1 MVYSAELY
9 VHDWDKQA
17 ADALNQFPKF
27 VKLLES
33 YSANYDEKAAKI
45 DLLSTAIRLGEKQ
58 MPEVY
63 GLLPP
68 ICEQLG
74 SDAPELYYVKDKHP
88 NAATFGITYPCIY
101 VTSGLVNTLPLNLL
115 PSALAHECGH
125 IACKH
130 SLYHSIAAQLA
141 GGIDRSPLVRIPA
154 IGKYLT
160 PTLVKALLF
169 WDRCS
174 ELSADRAAALCDGTA
189 DKTIDVLLRLNG
201 YGKNV
206 DRKEFL
212 NQALDLKS
220 FVNDSRSN
228 KLLELMLVQDETHPR
243 LATRAYECYEWSQSA
258 QYAGI
263 IDGTFT
269 LRDKEK
275 ETAQESAEEVVSAD
289 ANVEAPSIDCL
300 NTELARVN
308 QELERYTNHADKTDY
323 ALSVAGG
330 VLAGL
335 VDSLFVGEFSLEY
348 ANQWGNQQAENLVL
362 PLLFIGIAAASGML
376 GIGSTVKAGLDT
388 KSANRINKNAN
399 ELVQQ
404 STDHLNAQRLACG
417 NALTQ
422 LGAEKLSVLNGT
434 LSAFLDV
441 FTQIKNV
448 DFGETEGLDEL
459 HRLHIDEQEFVELRG
474 MANFAGSIA
483 GGAVAGTAS
492 GALAAFGA
500 YGAAQALAFA
510 STGTAISALSGAA
523 ATNATLAFFGGGSLA
538 AGGLGMAGGTVVLG
552 GLVAGPALLVMG
564 LVAGKAAQKGL
575 EKAYTNRAEAI
586 QIAAQLNTASLQC
599 ETIRRRTYMFYNLLA
614 RLDSYFM
621 PLIHRMGD
629 IVKIEGDD
637 YSQYSAEFKTVIA
650 SCASVAVSI
659 KSVLDTPLL
668 TDDGLLTDAS
678 EETATNIEGFLKN
691 MRIPY

>member
-1 MVYSAELY
+1 
-9 VHDWDKQA
+9 
-17 ADALNQFPKF
+17 
-27 VKLLES
+27 
-33 YSANYDEKAAKI
+33 
-45 DLLSTAIRLGEKQ
+45 
-58 MPEVY
+58 
-63 GLLPP
+63 
-68 ICEQLG
+68 
-74 SDAPELYYVKDKHP
+74 
-88 NAATFGITYPCIY
+88 
-101 VTSGLVNTLPLNLL
+101 
-115 PSALAHECGH
+115 
-125 IACKH
+125 
-130 SLYHSIAAQLA
+130 
-141 GGIDRSPLVRIPA
+141 
-154 IGKYLT
+154 
-160 PTLVKALLF
+160 
-169 WDRCS
+169 
-174 ELSADRAAALCDGTA
+174 
-189 DKTIDVLLRLNG
+189 
-201 YGKNV
+201 
-206 DRKEFL
+206 
-212 NQALDLKS
+212 
-220 FVNDSRSN
+220 
-228 KLLELMLVQDETHPR
+228 MLVQDETHPR
-243 LATRAYECYEWSQSA
+243 LATRAYEWSQSA

-263 IDGTFT
+263 INGTFT

-275 ETAQESAEEVVSAD
+275 ETAQETAEEVVSAD
-289 ANVEAPSIDCL
+289 AKVEASGIDHL

-308 QELERYTNHADKTDY
+308 QELERYTNHADKADY
-323 ALSVAGG
+323 ALAVASG
-330 VLAGL
+330 VLSGL
-335 VDSLFVGEFSLEY
+335 VDSLFVGEFSLNY
-348 ANQWGNQQAENLVL
+348 ANQQAENLVL

-417 NALTQ
+417 NALTR

-434 LSAFLDV
+434 LPAFLDV

-448 DFGETEGLDEL
+448 DFRETEGL

-483 GGAVAGTAS
+483 GGAVAGTAGGAAAGTAS

-500 YGAAQALAFA
+500 YSAAQALAFA

-552 GLVAGPALLVMG
+552 GLVAGPVLLIMG

-575 EKAYTNRAEAI
+575 EKAYTNRAEAV
-586 QIAAQLNTASLQC
+586 QIAAQFNTASLQC

-637 YSQYSAEFKTVIA
+637 YSQYSAESKTVIA

-678 EETATNIEGFLKN
+678 EGTATNIEGFLKN
-691 MRIPY
+691 LKIAY

>member
-1 MVYSAELY
+1 
-9 VHDWDKQA
+9 
-17 ADALNQFPKF
+17 
-27 VKLLES
+27 
-33 YSANYDEKAAKI
+33 
-45 DLLSTAIRLGEKQ
+45 
-58 MPEVY
+58 MP
-63 GLLPP
+63 
-68 ICEQLG
+68 
-74 SDAPELYYVKDKHP
+74 
-88 NAATFGITYPCIY
+88 
-101 VTSGLVNTLPLNLL
+101 
-115 PSALAHECGH
+115 
-125 IACKH
+125 
-130 SLYHSIAAQLA
+130 
-141 GGIDRSPLVRIPA
+141 
-154 IGKYLT
+154 
-160 PTLVKALLF
+160 
-169 WDRCS
+169 
-174 ELSADRAAALCDGTA
+174 
-189 DKTIDVLLRLNG
+189 
-201 YGKNV
+201 
-206 DRKEFL
+206 
-212 NQALDLKS
+212 
-220 FVNDSRSN
+220 
-228 KLLELMLVQDETHPR
+228 
-243 LATRAYECYEWSQSA
+243 
-258 QYAGI
+258 
-263 IDGTFT
+263 
-269 LRDKEK
+269 
-275 ETAQESAEEVVSAD
+275 
-289 ANVEAPSIDCL
+289 
-300 NTELARVN
+300 
-308 QELERYTNHADKTDY
+308 
-323 ALSVAGG
+323 
-330 VLAGL
+330 
-335 VDSLFVGEFSLEY
+335 
-348 ANQWGNQQAENLVL
+348 L

-376 GIGSTVKAGLDT
+376 GIGGAVKAGVDT
-388 KSANRINKNAN
+388 NNAKRINKNAN
-399 ELVQQ
+399 KLVQQ
-404 STDHLNAQRLACG
+404 STDCLNAQRLACG

-483 GGAVAGTAS
+483 GSAVAS

-637 YSQYSAEFKTVIA
+637 YSQYSAESKTVIA

-691 MRIPY
+691 MRVPC